1 MAKITIKFEMEDGT
15 VLDDV
20 AAQFSDVAVAPM
32 VAAAEKQG
40 YLDST
45 GMLIKGARAVTYG
58 VRALLTSKVLEYTK
72 QAAAAEAQAI
82 ADAAAASFLSSVTV
96 IDNMPPAD
104 PVVQPDQPEDPPE

>member
-15 VLDDV
+15 ILDDA

-32 VAAAEKQG
+32 IGAAEKQG

-96 IDNMPPAD
+96 IDNMPAPD
-104 PVVQPDQPEDPPE
+104 PVIQPDQPEE